1 MARLANKNILI
12 TSGNSGIGL
21 RVSCR
26 IPPPFATRIARAASY
41 VSWRVQSPWNSR
53 STCIQL
59 SFLQSAK
66 SQVVAIGS
74 QAAHASAAMET
85 SNSSLSAV
93 GAEKETQASVI

>member
-1 MARLANKNILI
+1 MPY
-12 TSGNSGIGL
+12 
-21 RVSCR
+21 
-26 IPPPFATRIARAASY
+26 PPAIRHHDSTRSFVCFIARPVALELQKHLYPAGKL
-41 VSWRVQSPWNSR
+41 NA
-53 STCIQL
+53 